1 MVSIF
6 ISYAREDR
14 EIVEN
19 LAGKLTAAGYDPFF
33 DADITGGQ
41 AWWDQLLGEIERC
54 DIFVPVLSALYL
66 DSVPCRR
73 EADYALALRRLLIPV
88 ELGNLDPGSFR
99 TEIGN
104 AQWIPFGIDPDRQIL
119 ALFRAF
125 NLAPE
130 APPLP
135 DPMPPRPDVP
145 VSYVVAGI
153 LAALDQ
159 PELNTIQQRG
169 VLAQIEELA
178 NEDTQNAVQ
187 LLRSFLARPNIY
199 FQIGLDANSLLS
211 RLSPDGTGSTEKQR
225 EYPPK
230 DTVKVAKD
238 SSVVTNDAS
247 PVTKDGAGWVQ
258 VKRLNSLLRIFDR
271 PWYEDWLFLL
281 TALSIAVGLIVSIPV
296 QFVHQKH
303 PLTLPPFAISL
314 LWGFGT
320 ALFFALLAL
329 MRLRMRRW
337 LFRRRET
344 RRKR

>member
-1 MVSIF
+1 
-6 ISYAREDR
+6 
-14 EIVEN
+14 
-19 LAGKLTAAGYDPFF
+19 
-33 DADITGGQ
+33 
-41 AWWDQLLGEIERC
+41 
-54 DIFVPVLSALYL
+54 
-66 DSVPCRR
+66 
-73 EADYALALRRLLIPV
+73 
-88 ELGNLDPGSFR
+88 
-99 TEIGN
+99 
-104 AQWIPFGIDPDRQIL
+104 
-119 ALFRAF
+119 
-125 NLAPE
+125 
-130 APPLP
+130 
-135 DPMPPRPDVP
+135 
-145 VSYVVAGI
+145 
-153 LAALDQ
+153 
-159 PELNTIQQRG
+159 